1 MLNRTISINRGVEGL
16 AQVRSTGSET
26 KEACPECGS
35 TRIQQDFER
44 GEVHCGQC
52 GIVIEDNLIDTGP
65 DWRAFD
71 AEQRATKERA
81 GAPLSIMQHD
91 LGMGT
96 VMWGRT
102 DAHGKPIVG
111 AEMTRIRRMQKW
123 DRRARF
129 KRGAERNLAQALSEI
144 KRMGSGLDV
153 PRQVQEEAAR
163 IYRAAASKNLI
174 RGRSIDSVA
183 AASLYAAMRNKGVPR
198 SLEEVATVSKA
209 KKREIGRV
217 YKVVSAELQ
226 LVLKPVLPASFIPR
240 FASRL
245 KLANETEL
253 QAMDLV
259 RRAVEAEVT
268 SGKDPKSVAAGAI
281 YIASVLSGEPR
292 TQKDVS
298 EASGVTEVTIRNRYK
313 ELIEAL
319 DIRFDFGI

>member
-1 MLNRTISINRGVEGL
+1 M